1 MARCRMLISY
11 CKLLLQVLPQLL
23 RHGIARVLDGQV
35 ASLRSNLL
43 SRERP
48 LGVSPSRIVPPLLEL
63 PDLLLVVL
71 ILSVRSDTHV
81 CERCWYDR
89 RDCGYH
95 LLYSVR
101 QIGQTRYIE

>member
-1 MARCRMLISY
+1 MAQFEVVVSY
-11 CKLLLQVLPQLL
+11 SELLLQVLPQLL
-23 RHGIARVLDGQV
+23 RHGIAGVLDRQV
-35 ASLRSNLL
+35 ASLGSNLL
-43 SRERP
+43 SRKRP

-101 QIGQTRYIE
+101 QIGQTGYIE